1 MMLRP
6 SPRCF
11 LLAASLLA
19 ASASSAAAGSYL
31 SLGLG
36 GDPAIQGEFSAAA
49 DGDGEGGNGR
59 LALGQRFGRLAL
71 EGSLSRFGLGLD
83 QATTAGVHLR
93 LGIPIEGG
101 FGGFVRGGLEHLWL
115 GAEGERLGSAT
126 ADGIV
131 GGVGLEYRLE
141 APLLGEASIWGEMS
155 QNRFETPMGESGA
168 RLWTLGMSVGI

>member
-1 MMLRP
+1 MPRL
-6 SPRCF
+6 SPRHV
-11 LLAASLLA
+11 LLAAALLA
-19 ASASSAAAGSYL
+19 ASASTAAAGSYL

-71 EGSLSRFGLGLD
+71 EGSLSRFGFGPEE
-83 QATTAGVHLR
+83 ATAAGVHLR
-93 LGIPIEGG
+93 LGIPIDGG
-101 FGGFVRGGLEHLWL
+101 FGGYVRGGLEHLWL
-115 GAEGERLGSAT
+115 GAEGERLGTAT

-131 GGVGLEYRLE
+131 GGIGLEYRLE
-141 APLLGEASIWGEMS
+141 APLLGEASIWGEVS

-168 RLWTLGMSVGI
+168 RLWTLGFSLGI